1 MIGPSRFCLGEAYLL
16 LWRPVSIIHPHSQG
30 HKASQPVP
38 QAVTVAVP
46 PGQDPASQLW
56 PLAQASVGLVTNRE
70 RESSCLTLSSGPSS
84 RSFLG
89 SNFSQTNQASQ
100 QTGNQNNKE
109 RLRNSDSGKE
119 ATLSFS
125 RTGGV
130 EIGPGLWVRA
140 CLARTIFVLS
150 RGWGLMKSQLH
161 FTKTLSP

>member
-1 MIGPSRFCLGEAYLL
+1 MIGPSQSCLGEGYLL
-16 LWRPVSIIHPHSQG
+16 LWSPVSIIHPHSRG
-30 HKASQPVP
+30 HKASRPVP
-38 QAVTVAVP
+38 QAVTVAIP
-46 PGQDPASQLW
+46 PGQDPARQLW
-56 PLAQASVGLVTNRE
+56 PPSVGLVTNSE
-70 RESSCLTLSSGPSS
+70 RGSSCLTLSSGPSS
-84 RSFLG
+84 GSFLAR
-89 SNFSQTNQASQ
+89 NFFQTNQASQ
-100 QTGNQNNKE
+100 QTGDQNNKE
-109 RLRNSDSGKE
+109 QLRNSDSGKE